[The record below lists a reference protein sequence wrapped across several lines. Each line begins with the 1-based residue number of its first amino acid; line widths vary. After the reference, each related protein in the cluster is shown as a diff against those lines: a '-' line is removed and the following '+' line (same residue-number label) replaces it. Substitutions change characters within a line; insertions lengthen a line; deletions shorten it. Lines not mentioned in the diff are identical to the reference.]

1 MTLPA
6 VILAGGLSSR
16 MGGGDKV
23 LLDLHGQPLLAH
35 VIARLAPQVGPLA
48 INANGDPARF
58 ARFGLQCWLS
68 PCQTSPVRW
77 RVCWRRWIGRRGLVR
92 HRC

>member
-35 VIARLAPQVGPLA
+35 VIARLAPHVGPLA
-48 INANGDPARF
+48 INAI
-58 ARFGLQCWLS
+58 CWAM
-68 PCQTSPVRW
+68 
-77 RVCWRRWIGRRGLVR
+77 
-92 HRC
+92 